1 MIFLAESFC
10 GKTPCLVCISI
21 AWSKQGYIVH
31 YEDHSWCCLCIFL
44 ECLKKEDPSQ
54 WGKYLLFS
62 YYLKDDHISML
73 LLDRKRIWRGSY
85 QIWSPFEDKKGHDA
99 NLRQWNPSNSR
110 KMIIER
116 EFYIYYLP
124 QIKIVWSKT
133 YPVCLRASQYFCW

>member
-1 MIFLAESFC
+1 MTKNKEKSAKSPWSQHQNGQLPKCCSSSSKEENDIFGRIFLWQ
-10 GKTPCLVCISI
+10 TPCLVCISI

-73 LLDRKRIWRGSY
+73 LLDRKRIWRGVISDLIP
-85 QIWSPFEDKKGHDA
+85 IWGQKRTWCQYKTVEPFK
-99 NLRQWNPSNSR
+99 
-110 KMIIER
+110 
-116 EFYIYYLP
+116 
-124 QIKIVWSKT
+124 
-133 YPVCLRASQYFCW
+133 